1 MTESDTRVTCFSL
14 STLRLLR
21 LRKTGHVVLT
31 YMAALRYESYI
42 NPYCDTFSV
51 YRFEDDRMGYPYPT
65 HFTHTCCK
73 AGNFFFIKLQ
83 GGEIIFWLL
92 HSLRMFTMF
101 TPEMSMSCLFALY
114 KYNHRVLYA
123 KSICNTKLNYC

>member
-1 MTESDTRVTCFSL
+1 MKCSHNAAMTESDTRVTCFSL

-51 YRFEDDRMGYPYPT
+51 YRFEDDRMGYPYST
-65 HFTHTCCK
+65 HFTLICCK
-73 AGNFFFIKLQ
+73 AGNFVIKLQ
-83 GGEIIFWLL
+83 EGEIIFWLL
-92 HSLRMFTMF
+92 HCLRMFTMF
-101 TPEMSMSCLFALY
+101 TSEMSMSCY
-114 KYNHRVLYA
+114 IYQYA
-123 KSICNTKLNYC
+123 TQSLIIVSSSI